1 MVVTYELWDLE
12 TGNIIETFK
21 SEEAA
26 LRAVSEYA
34 DLEGPIYLDL
44 LAVRPIREE
53 GGERTWL
60 PKIDGARLR
69 AKLDALNDPGKTA
82 QGRLAR

>member
-12 TGNIIETFK
+12 TGNIIETLM

-26 LRAVSEYA
+26 LRAVSEYV
-34 DLEGPIYLDL
+34 DLEGAAYLDSL
-44 LAVRPIREE
+44 VVRPIREE

-60 PKIDGARLR
+60 PKIDGDRLR
-69 AKLDALNDPGKTA
+69 AKLDALNDPGKRIMV
-82 QGRLAR
+82 G